1 MAYIISITCK
11 KDTNFLANAKVILE
25 SNQYQEISSNSFV
38 GQKPSSSI
46 VTQLK
51 NDATY
56 KTDKL
61 KCGIEIYHGN
71 VSKV

>member
-1 MAYIISITCK
+1 MAYMITIVNK
-11 KDTNFLANAKVILE
+11 KDTDFINHAKVILE
-25 SNQYQEISSNSFV
+25 SNQYKEINSNCFL
-38 GQKPSSSI
+38 GQKPSSQI

-51 NDATY
+51 NDERY
-56 KTDKL
+56 KVDKL